1 MHKDNFGK
9 NAVSI
14 FTYNRRQ
21 IFLASASGLI
31 RDLCPGFTLL
41 ARIYAQNAQFDCIH
55 NAYVHFVEKCD

>member
-31 RDLCPGFTLL
+31 RDLCSAFASF
-41 ARIYAQNAQFDCIH
+41 ARTAAQNAQFDCIH